1 MSPDFVNPYKVNGPQ
16 SARPFPKANDT
27 TSRADSCSALKVFDL
42 RSGKKESSCCGS
54 SVSTEM
60 SYSLSSGEL

>member
-1 MSPDFVNPYKVNGPQ
+1 MSPDLVNAYKVKGPQ
-16 SARPFPKANDT
+16 SARPFPKENDT
-27 TSRADSCSALKVFDL
+27 TSRVNSLSALKAFDL

-60 SYSLSSGEL
+60 SYSL